1 MFRTKDFI
9 KKGFDRVESHT
20 FDQLE
25 EKIKKVIDMYVQL
38 KQRTGELEELIQ
50 ARDRELREANAA
62 VRALKDEKEAVKG
75 RIDSLLEKLD
85 RIEDSQ

>member
-1 MFRTKDFI
+1 MFGTKDFI
-9 KKGFDRVESHT
+9 KEGCDRVESQT

-62 VRALKDEKEAVKG
+62 ARALKEEKEAVKG
-75 RIDSLLEKLD
+75 RIDSLLAKLD
-85 RIEDSQ
+85 RIED